1 MKLLYLDMGL
11 IMKKNTLTVLIL
23 SALALG
29 QSLTVQA
36 HATTQLNVWED
47 IKKSVGIQDAI
58 KDFEKENDVKVNVQE
73 MPFAQQLEKL
83 RLDGPA
89 GIGPDVL
96 VIPNDQVGGAVVQGL
111 LTPLN
116 LDKEQV
122 DAFTPASI
130 NAFRMDNALYG
141 VPKAVETLVLIY
153 NKDLID
159 KPLDSL
165 QAWLDYSKTQRAE
178 NKYGLLAKFDQ
189 IYYSWGA
196 IGPMG
201 GYLFGKND
209 KGGYNPTDIGL
220 SQPGAVAA
228 VTFLKKFYSEG
239 VFPSGILG
247 DNGLNAID
255 SLFTEKK
262 AAAVINGP
270 WAFQPYEAA
279 GINYG
284 VAPLPALPDGKPMSS
299 FLGVKGYVV
308 STWSKDKAMAQKFI
322 EFINQPK
329 YVKIRY
335 ISTREIPAQ
344 KAMIDDPMIKN
355 DEKASA
361 VAVQAARATAMPG
374 IPEMGEV
381 WGPANAALE
390 LSLTGKQEPKA
401 ALDGAAKQIHMQV
414 EAMQASNQ

>member
-1 MKLLYLDMGL
+1 
-11 IMKKNTLTVLIL
+11 MKKNILAALIL
-23 SALALG
+23 STLAIG
-29 QSLTVQA
+29 QVQA
-36 HATTQLNVWED
+36 AGQLNVWED
-47 IKKSVGIQDAI
+47 IKKSAGIKDAI
-58 KDFEKENDVKVNVQE
+58 SDFEKQYNVKVNVQE
-73 MPFAQQLEKL
+73 MPYAQQLEKL

-96 VIPNDQVGGAVVQGL
+96 VIPNDQLGGAVVQGL
-111 LTPLN
+111 LSPLE
-116 LDKEQV
+116 LSAEKADT
-122 DAFTPASI
+122 FTPSSI
-130 NAFRMDNALYG
+130 NAFRMDNVLYG

-165 QAWLDYSKTQRAE
+165 QAWYDYSKTQRAE

-189 IYYSWGA
+189 IYYSWGV

-201 GYLFGKND
+201 GYIFGKND
-209 KGGYNPTDIGL
+209 KGGFNPLDVGINK
-220 SQPGAVAA
+220 PGAVDA
-228 VTFLKKFYSEG
+228 VTFLKKFYADG
-239 VFPSGILG
+239 VFPTGIIG

-284 VAPLPALPDGKPMSS
+284 VVPLPNLPDGKPMSS

-308 STWSKDKAMAQKFI
+308 STWSKDKALAQQFI
-322 EFINQPK
+322 DFINQPQ
-329 YVKIRY
+329 YVKTRY
-335 ISTREIPAQ
+335 VATREIPAQ
-344 KAMIDDPMIKN
+344 KAMIDDPLIKN

-374 IPEMGEV
+374 IAEMGEV
-381 WGPANAALE
+381 WGPSNAALE
-390 LSLTGKQEPKA
+390 LSLTGKQDPQA
-401 ALDGAAKQIHMQV
+401 ALDGAEKQIKMQI

>member
-1 MKLLYLDMGL
+1 
-11 IMKKNTLTVLIL
+11 MKKRTLTALIL
-23 SALALG
+23 SALAAG
-29 QSLTVQA
+29 QLISLPA
-36 HATTQLNVWED
+36 HAATKQLNVWED
-47 IKKSVGIQDAI
+47 IKKSVGIQDAV
-58 KDFEKENDVKVNVQE
+58 KDFEQKYDVKVNVQE
-73 MPFAQQLEKL
+73 MPYAQQLEKL

-96 VIPNDQVGGAVVQGL
+96 VIPNDQLGGAVVQGL
-111 LTPLN
+111 LAPLN
-116 LDKEQV
+116 LDKEKV

-130 NAFRMDNALYG
+130 NAFRLDNTLYG

-159 KPLDSL
+159 KPLQSL
-165 QAWLDYSKTQRAE
+165 PEWLDYSKKQRE
-178 NKYGLLAKFDQ
+178 QNKYGLLAKFDQ

-209 KGGYNPTDIGL
+209 KGGFNPKDIGL
-220 SQPGAVAA
+220 NKPGAVEA

-279 GINYG
+279 GVNYG
-284 VAPLPALPDGKPMSS
+284 VVPLPNLPDGKPMSS

-308 STWSKDKAMAQKFI
+308 STWSKDKQLAQQFL
-322 EFINQPK
+322 EFINQPQ
-329 YVKIRY
+329 YVKTRY
-335 ISTREIPAQ
+335 IATREIPAQ

-390 LSLTGKQEPKA
+390 LSLTGKQEPQA
-401 ALDGAAKQIHMQV
+401 ALDAATKQIHMQV

>member
-1 MKLLYLDMGL
+1 
-11 IMKKNTLTVLIL
+11 MKKNLLTSLLL
-23 SALALG
+23 SALTTGLLVSA
-29 QSLTVQA
+29 QA
-36 HATTQLNVWED
+36 QAAAQLNIWED
-47 IKKSVGIQDAI
+47 IQKSSGIKDAI
-58 KDFEKENDVKVNVQE
+58 SDFEKEFDVKINVQE
-73 MPFAQQLEKL
+73 IPFAQQLEKL

-96 VIPNDQVGGAVVQGL
+96 VIPNDQIGGAVIQGL
-111 LTPLN
+111 LAPLD
-116 LDKEQV
+116 LSAEQV
-122 DAFTPASI
+122 DAFTESSI
-130 NAFRMDNALYG
+130 NAFRMDNEWYG

-159 KPLDSL
+159 EPLDSL
-165 QAWLDYSKTQRAE
+165 QSWYDYSKTQRE
-178 NKYGLLAKFDQ
+178 QNKYGLLAKFDQ
-189 IYYSWGA
+189 IYYSWGV

-201 GYLFGKND
+201 GYIFGKDDTGNFD
-209 KGGYNPTDIGL
+209 PLDVGIN
-220 SQPGAVAA
+220 QPGAVEA
-228 VTFLKKFYSEG
+228 VTYLKKFYADG
-239 VFPSGILG
+239 IFPGGILG
-247 DNGLNAID
+247 ENGLNTID

-308 STWSKDKAMAQKFI
+308 STWSKDAALAQQFI

-329 YVKIRY
+329 YVKTRY
-335 ISTREIPAQ
+335 IATREIPPQ
-344 KAMIDDPMIKN
+344 KAMIDDPLIKN
-355 DEKASA
+355 DIKASA
-361 VAVQAARATAMPG
+361 VAVQSARATAMPG
-374 IPEMGEV
+374 IAEMGEV
-381 WGPANAALE
+381 WGPSNAALE

-401 ALDGAAKQIHMQV
+401 ALDNAEQQIKMQI

>member
-1 MKLLYLDMGL
+1 
-11 IMKKNTLTVLIL
+11 MKKNILAALIL
-23 SALALG
+23 SALA
-29 QSLTVQA
+29 TVQV
-36 HATTQLNVWED
+36 HAAQQLNVWED
-47 IKKSVGIQDAI
+47 IKKSSGIKDAVS
-58 KDFEKENDVKVNVQE
+58 DFEKQYDVKVNVQE
-73 MPFAQQLEKL
+73 MPYAQQLEKL

-96 VIPNDQVGGAVVQGL
+96 VIPNDQLGGAVVQGL

-116 LDKEQV
+116 MAAGATEQY
-122 DAFTPASI
+122 TPASI
-130 NAFRMDNALYG
+130 NAFKMDNVLYG

-165 QAWLDYSKTQRAE
+165 QAWYDFSKQLRA
-178 NKYGLLAKFDQ
+178 KDQYGLLAKFDQ

-196 IGPMG
+196 IEPMG
-201 GYLFGKND
+201 GYIFGKND
-209 KGGYNPTDIGL
+209 KGGYNPQDVGL
-220 SQPGAVAA
+220 NKPGAVEA
-228 VTFLKKFYSEG
+228 VTFLKKFYADN
-239 VFPSGILG
+239 VFPAGIIG

-284 VAPLPALPDGKPMSS
+284 VAPLPTLPDGKPMSS

-308 STWSKDKAMAQKFI
+308 STWSKDKALAQKFI
-322 EFINQPK
+322 EFINQPQ
-329 YVKIRY
+329 YVKTRY
-335 ISTREIPAQ
+335 VATREIPPLT
-344 KAMIDDPMIKN
+344 AMIDDPLIKN

-361 VAVQAARATAMPG
+361 VAVQAARASAMPG

-390 LSLTGKQEPKA
+390 LSLTSKQDPKA
-401 ALDGAAKQIHMQV
+401 ALDGAEKQVQMQI

>member
-1 MKLLYLDMGL
+1 
-11 IMKKNTLTVLIL
+11 MKKNILAALIL
-23 SALALG
+23 SAIA
-29 QSLTVQA
+29 TVQV
-36 HATTQLNVWED
+36 HAAQQLNVWED
-47 IKKSVGIQDAI
+47 IKKSSGIKDAVS
-58 KDFEKENDVKVNVQE
+58 DFEKQYDVKVNVQE
-73 MPFAQQLEKL
+73 MPYAQQLEKL

-96 VIPNDQVGGAVVQGL
+96 VFPNDQLGGAVVQGL

-116 LDKEQV
+116 MAAGATEPY
-122 DAFTPASI
+122 TPASI
-130 NAFRMDNALYG
+130 NAFKMDNVLYG

-165 QAWLDYSKTQRAE
+165 QAWYDFSKQQRA
-178 NKYGLLAKFDQ
+178 KDQYGLLAKFDQ

-196 IGPMG
+196 IEPMG
-201 GYLFGKND
+201 GYIFGKND
-209 KGGYNPTDIGL
+209 KGGYNPQDVGL
-220 SQPGAVAA
+220 NKPGAVEA
-228 VTFLKKFYSEG
+228 VTFLKKFYADN
-239 VFPSGILG
+239 VFPAGIIG

-284 VAPLPALPDGKPMSS
+284 VAPLPTLPDGKPMSS

-308 STWSKDKAMAQKFI
+308 STWSKDKALAQKFI
-322 EFINQPK
+322 EFINQPQ
-329 YVKIRY
+329 YVKTRY
-335 ISTREIPAQ
+335 VATREIPPLT
-344 KAMIDDPMIKN
+344 AMIDDPLIKN

-361 VAVQAARATAMPG
+361 VAVQAARASAMPG

-390 LSLTGKQEPKA
+390 LSLTGKQDPKA
-401 ALDGAAKQIHMQV
+401 ALDGAEKQVQMQI

>member
-1 MKLLYLDMGL
+1 
-11 IMKKNTLTVLIL
+11 MKKKTLTALIL
-23 SALALG
+23 TTLAAG
-29 QSLTVQA
+29 QLVGLQA
-36 HATTQLNVWED
+36 HAAAQQLNVWED
-47 IKKSVGIQDAI
+47 IKKSAGIQDAVR
-58 KDFEKENDVKVNVQE
+58 DFEQKYNVNVNVQE
-73 MPFAQQLEKL
+73 MPYAQQLEKL

-96 VIPNDQVGGAVVQGL
+96 VIPNDQLGGAVVQGL

-116 LDKEQV
+116 LDKEKV

-130 NAFRMDNALYG
+130 NAFRLDNTLYG

-159 KPLDSL
+159 KPLQSL
-165 QAWLDYSKTQRAE
+165 PEWLDYSKKQRAQ

-209 KGGYNPTDIGL
+209 KGGYNPQDIGL
-220 SQPGAVAA
+220 NKPGAVEA
-228 VTFLKKFYSEG
+228 VTFLKNFYAEG

-284 VAPLPALPDGKPMSS
+284 VVPLPTLPDGKPMSS

-308 STWSKDKAMAQKFI
+308 STWSKDKALAQQFI
-322 EFINQPK
+322 EFINQPQ
-329 YVKIRY
+329 YVKTRY
-335 ISTREIPAQ
+335 LATREIPAQ
-344 KAMIDDPMIKN
+344 KAMIDDPVIKN

-390 LSLTGKQEPKA
+390 LSLTGKQAPQA
-401 ALDGAAKQIHMQV
+401 ALDAAAKQIQMQV

>member
-1 MKLLYLDMGL
+1 
-11 IMKKNTLTVLIL
+11 MKKNILAALLL
-23 SALALG
+23 SAVAG
-29 QSLTVQA
+29 QVCA
-36 HATTQLNVWED
+36 GTQINVWED
-47 IKKSVGIQDAI
+47 IRKASGIKDAVT
-58 KDFEKENDVKVNVQE
+58 DFEKQYDVKVNVLE
-73 MPFAQQLEKL
+73 MPYAQQLEKL

-89 GIGPDVL
+89 GMGPDVL
-96 VIPNDQVGGAVVQGL
+96 VIPNDQLGGAVVQGL
-111 LTPLN
+111 LAPLN
-116 LDKEQV
+116 LEAKYTAQ
-122 DAFTPASI
+122 FTPASI
-130 NAFRMDNALYG
+130 NAFRMDNSLYG

-153 NKDLID
+153 NKDLVN
-159 KPLDSL
+159 KPFSSL
-165 QAWLDYSKTQRAE
+165 QEWYDFSEQQRKK
-178 NKYGLLAKFDQ
+178 NQYGLLAKFDQ

-196 IGPMG
+196 ISPMG
-201 GYLFGKND
+201 GYIFGKND
-209 KGGYNPTDIGL
+209 KGGYSTNDVGL
-220 SQPGAVAA
+220 NTPGAVEA
-228 VTFLKKFYSEG
+228 VTYLKKFYAEG
-239 VFPSGILG
+239 IFPAGTIG

-284 VAPLPALPDGKPMSS
+284 VAPLPTLPDGKPMSS
-299 FLGVKGYVV
+299 FLGVKGYVI

-322 EFINQPK
+322 EFINQPQ
-329 YVKIRY
+329 YVKTRY
-335 ISTREIPAQ
+335 LATREIPPLT
-344 KAMIDDPMIKN
+344 AMIDDPVIKN

-390 LSLTGKQEPKA
+390 LSLTGKQDPKA
-401 ALDGAAKQIHMQV
+401 ALDSAEKQVRMQI

>member
-1 MKLLYLDMGL
+1 
-11 IMKKNTLTVLIL
+11 MKKRTLTALIL
-23 SALALG
+23 SALAAG
-29 QSLTVQA
+29 QIISLSA
-36 HATTQLNVWED
+36 HAATKQLNVWED
-47 IKKSVGIQDAI
+47 IKKSVGIQDAV
-58 KDFEKENDVKVNVQE
+58 KDFEQKYDVKVNVQE
-73 MPFAQQLEKL
+73 MPYAQQLEKL

-96 VIPNDQVGGAVVQGL
+96 VIPNDQLGGAVVQGL

-116 LDKEQV
+116 LDKEKI

-130 NAFRMDNALYG
+130 NAFRLDNMLYG

-159 KPLDSL
+159 KPLQSL
-165 QAWLDYSKTQRAE
+165 PEWLDYSKKQRE
-178 NKYGLLAKFDQ
+178 QNKYGLLAKFDQ

-209 KGGYNPTDIGL
+209 KGGYNPKDIGL
-220 SQPGAVAA
+220 NKPGAVEA

-239 VFPSGILG
+239 AFPSGILG

-284 VAPLPALPDGKPMSS
+284 VVPLPNLPDGKPMSS

-308 STWSKDKAMAQKFI
+308 STWSKDKQLAQQFL
-322 EFINQPK
+322 EFINQPQ
-329 YVKIRY
+329 YVKTRY
-335 ISTREIPAQ
+335 IATREIPAQ

-390 LSLTGKQEPKA
+390 LSLTGKQEPQA
-401 ALDGAAKQIHMQV
+401 ALDAAARQIHMQV

>member
-1 MKLLYLDMGL
+1 
-11 IMKKNTLTVLIL
+11 MKKNILAALIL
-23 SALALG
+23 SAIA
-29 QSLTVQA
+29 TVQV
-36 HATTQLNVWED
+36 HAAQQLNAWED
-47 IKKSVGIQDAI
+47 IKKSSGIKDAVS
-58 KDFEKENDVKVNVQE
+58 DFEKQYDVKVNVQE
-73 MPFAQQLEKL
+73 MPYAQQLEKL

-96 VIPNDQVGGAVVQGL
+96 VIPNDQLGGAVVQGL

-116 LDKEQV
+116 MAAGATEQY
-122 DAFTPASI
+122 TPASI
-130 NAFRMDNALYG
+130 NAFKMDNVLYG

-165 QAWLDYSKTQRAE
+165 QAWYDFSKQQRA
-178 NKYGLLAKFDQ
+178 KDQYGLLAKFDQ

-196 IGPMG
+196 IEPMG
-201 GYLFGKND
+201 GYIFGKND
-209 KGGYNPTDIGL
+209 KGGYNPQDVGL
-220 SQPGAVAA
+220 NKPGAVEA
-228 VTFLKKFYSEG
+228 VTFLKKFYADN
-239 VFPSGILG
+239 VFPAGIIG

-284 VAPLPALPDGKPMSS
+284 VAPLPTLPDGKPMSS

-308 STWSKDKAMAQKFI
+308 STWSKDKALAQKFI
-322 EFINQPK
+322 EFINQPQ
-329 YVKIRY
+329 YVKTRY
-335 ISTREIPAQ
+335 VATREIPPLT
-344 KAMIDDPMIKN
+344 AMIDDPLIKN

-361 VAVQAARATAMPG
+361 VAVQAARASAMPG

-390 LSLTGKQEPKA
+390 LSLTGKQDPKA
-401 ALDGAAKQIHMQV
+401 ALDGAEKQVQMQI

>member
-1 MKLLYLDMGL
+1 
-11 IMKKNTLTVLIL
+11 MKKNILAALIL
-23 SALALG
+23 SAIA
-29 QSLTVQA
+29 TVQV
-36 HATTQLNVWED
+36 HAAQQLNVWED
-47 IKKSVGIQDAI
+47 IKKSSGIKDAVS
-58 KDFEKENDVKVNVQE
+58 DFEKQYDVKVNVQE
-73 MPFAQQLEKL
+73 MPYAQQLEKL

-96 VIPNDQVGGAVVQGL
+96 VIPNDQLGGAVVQGL

-116 LDKEQV
+116 MAAGATEQY
-122 DAFTPASI
+122 TPASI
-130 NAFRMDNALYG
+130 NAFKMDNVLYG

-165 QAWLDYSKTQRAE
+165 QAWYDFSKQQRA
-178 NKYGLLAKFDQ
+178 KDQYGLLAKFDQ

-196 IGPMG
+196 IEPMG
-201 GYLFGKND
+201 GYIFGKND
-209 KGGYNPTDIGL
+209 KGGYNPQDVGL
-220 SQPGAVAA
+220 NKPGAVEA
-228 VTFLKKFYSEG
+228 VTFLKKFYADN
-239 VFPSGILG
+239 VFPAGIIG

-284 VAPLPALPDGKPMSS
+284 VAPLPTLPDGKPMSS

-308 STWSKDKAMAQKFI
+308 STWSKDKALAQKFI
-322 EFINQPK
+322 EFINQPQ
-329 YVKIRY
+329 YVKTRY
-335 ISTREIPAQ
+335 VATREIPPLT
-344 KAMIDDPMIKN
+344 AMIDDPLIKN

-361 VAVQAARATAMPG
+361 VAVQAARASAWPG

-390 LSLTGKQEPKA
+390 LSLTGKQDPKA
-401 ALDGAAKQIHMQV
+401 ALDGAEKQVQMQI

>member
-1 MKLLYLDMGL
+1 
-11 IMKKNTLTVLIL
+11 MKKRTLTALIL
-23 SALALG
+23 SALAAG
-29 QSLTVQA
+29 QIISLSA
-36 HATTQLNVWED
+36 HAATKQLNVWED
-47 IKKSVGIQDAI
+47 IKKSVGIQDAV
-58 KDFEKENDVKVNVQE
+58 KDFEQKYDVKVNVQE
-73 MPFAQQLEKL
+73 MPYAQQLEKL

-96 VIPNDQVGGAVVQGL
+96 VIPNDQLGGAVVQGL

-116 LDKEQV
+116 LDKEKV

-130 NAFRMDNALYG
+130 NAFRLDNTLYG

-159 KPLDSL
+159 KPLQSL
-165 QAWLDYSKTQRAE
+165 PEWLDYSKKQRE
-178 NKYGLLAKFDQ
+178 QNKYGLLAKFDQ

-209 KGGYNPTDIGL
+209 KGGYNPKDIGL
-220 SQPGAVAA
+220 NKPGAVEA
-228 VTFLKKFYSEG
+228 VSFLKKFYSEG

-284 VAPLPALPDGKPMSS
+284 VVPLPNLPDGKPMSS

-308 STWSKDKAMAQKFI
+308 STWSKDKQLAQQFI
-322 EFINQPK
+322 EFINQPQ
-329 YVKIRY
+329 YVKTRY
-335 ISTREIPAQ
+335 IATREIPAQ
-344 KAMIDDPMIKN
+344 KAMIDDPAIKN

-390 LSLTGKQEPKA
+390 LSLTGKQEPQA
-401 ALDGAAKQIHMQV
+401 ALDAATKQIHMQV

>member
-1 MKLLYLDMGL
+1 
-11 IMKKNTLTVLIL
+11 MKKNRL
-23 SALALG
+23 SALILCTLATG
-29 QSLTVQA
+29 SLLSLQA
-36 HATTQLNVWED
+36 HAAQQLNVWED
-47 IKKSVGIQDAI
+47 IKKSAGIKDAI
-58 KDFEKENDVKVNVQE
+58 AAFEKQYDVKVNVQE
-73 MPFAQQLEKL
+73 MPYAQQLEKL

-96 VIPNDQVGGAVVQGL
+96 VIPNDQLGGAVVQGL
-111 LTPLN
+111 LAPLN
-116 LDKEQV
+116 LEGMATEQY
-122 DAFTPASI
+122 TPASI
-130 NAFRMDNALYG
+130 NAFKMDNALYG

-153 NKDLID
+153 NKERVD
-159 KPLDSL
+159 KPFATL
-165 QAWLDYSKTQRAE
+165 QEWYDFSKQQRAK
-178 NKYGLLAKFDQ
+178 NQYGLLAKFDQ

-196 IGPMG
+196 IEPMG

-209 KGGYNPTDIGL
+209 KGGYNTADIGL
-220 SQPGAVAA
+220 NKPGAVEA
-228 VTFLKKFYSEG
+228 VTYLKKFYADDI
-239 VFPSGILG
+239 FPAGILG

-279 GINYG
+279 GVNYG
-284 VAPLPALPDGKPMSS
+284 VAPLPTLPDGKPMSS

-308 STWSKDKAMAQKFI
+308 STWSQDKALAQKFI
-322 EFINQPK
+322 AFINQPQ
-329 YVKIRY
+329 YVKTRY
-335 ISTREIPAQ
+335 IATREIPPLT
-344 KAMIDDPMIKN
+344 AMIDDPVIKN

-361 VAVQAARATAMPG
+361 VAVQAARASAMPG

-390 LSLTGKQEPKA
+390 LSLTGKQAPKA
-401 ALDGAAKQIHMQV
+401 ALDGAEKQVQMQI